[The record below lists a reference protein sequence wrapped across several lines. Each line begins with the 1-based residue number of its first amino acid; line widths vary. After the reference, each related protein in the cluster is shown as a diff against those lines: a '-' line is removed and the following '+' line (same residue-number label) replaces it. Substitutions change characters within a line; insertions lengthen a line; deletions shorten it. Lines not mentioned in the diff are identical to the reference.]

1 MSTGASHNVRV
12 SVVIP
17 CRNEESSIAD
27 CVNSI
32 LRSKYPDDLIEI
44 FVCDGLSTDRTPGIV
59 QAIAEDHSNVK
70 LLKNDKQ
77 TTPHALNLGVE
88 QSNGEVIIIL
98 GAHAAIDEHY
108 VSICVAS
115 LTGSADV
122 GCVGGVLD
130 NTYSDSR
137 SRAIA
142 QAMSLPFGVGSAHF
156 RTGARSGYVDT
167 VAFGAYKAEVF
178 SSVGNFNEHL
188 VRNQDD
194 EFNYRVTQA
203 GYKILLNPDIRAVY
217 HVRANFG
224 KLWSQYYQYGYWKVY
239 VNKLHSA
246 ITTFRQLAPMIFVLF
261 LMVMIPLSIV
271 EQTYLGVLLMGL
283 AGYLVGAFISA
294 LSKTIHMGQV
304 LLIVISFIC
313 LHLSYGLGYLVGILH
328 FVLAR
333 KSFEK

>member
-1 MSTGASHNVRV
+1 MSIGASHNVRV

-17 CRNEESSIAD
+17 CRNEESSITD

-44 FVCDGLSTDRTPGIV
+44 FVCDGLSTDHTPGIV
-59 QAIAEDHSNVK
+59 QAIAEDHNNVK

-88 QSNGEVIIIL
+88 QSTGEIIIIL

-108 VSICVAS
+108 IPTCVAS
-115 LTGSADV
+115 LTENADL

-130 NTYSDSR
+130 NTCSDSR

-142 QAMSLPFGVGSAHF
+142 QAMSLPFGVGPAHF

-178 SSVGNFNEHL
+178 SNVGNFNEHL

-203 GYKILLNPDIRAVY
+203 GYKILLNPDIRAIY
-217 HVRANFG
+217 HVRADFG

-246 ITTFRQLAPMIFVLF
+246 ITTSRQLVPMFFVLF
-261 LMVMIPLSIV
+261 LMAMIPLSWV
-271 EQTYLGVLLMGL
+271 DQAYLWVLLMGL
-283 AGYLVGAFISA
+283 AAYLVGALISA
-294 LSKTIHMGQV
+294 LSKTVNMWQV
-304 LLIVISFIC
+304 ILIIISFIC
-313 LHLSYGLGYLVGILH
+313 LHISYGFGYMVGILH
-328 FVLAR
+328 FIVAKR
-333 KSFEK
+333 SFE